1 MYIHCWLWR
10 AMKRDTP
17 ERPHCW
23 LWKGYGYT
31 CTLKLLALER
41 VKPCTFILLVV
52 ERDTPC
58 MSIVH
63 SAGGG
68 KGITLQVH
76 TASGCGWMMGY
87 ILLLVLYSLYV
98 AKSNVDA
105 RTPWKLLTRHR
116 HLCQTGTIF
125 QHRGQSGALVT
136 DLSELPS
143 YGLLHKPPFPRIETS
158 PVYCIWVRFFM
169 PVILSFSLL

>member
-1 MYIHCWLWR
+1 MSL
-10 AMKRDTP
+10 
-17 ERPHCW
+17 
-23 LWKGYGYT
+23 
-31 CTLKLLALER
+31 
-41 VKPCTFILLVV
+41 
-52 ERDTPC
+52 
-58 MSIVH
+58 SIVH

-68 KGITLQVH
+68 KGNTLQIQN
-76 TASGCGWMMGY
+76 TAGGGMMGY

-105 RTPWKLLTRHR
+105 TTPGKLLTWHR
-116 HLCQTGTIF
+116 HLCRSGTIF

-158 PVYCIWVRFFM
+158 PVLYLSS
-169 PVILSFSLL
+169 ILYACHFVFLSPIT